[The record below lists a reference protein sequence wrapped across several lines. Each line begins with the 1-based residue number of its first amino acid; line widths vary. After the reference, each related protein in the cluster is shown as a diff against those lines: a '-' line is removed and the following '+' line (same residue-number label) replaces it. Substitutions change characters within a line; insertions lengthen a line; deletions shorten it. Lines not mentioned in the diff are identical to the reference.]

1 MSYKLNVDYLQTQKE
16 LDSELTVSLIEY
28 TGVLPLQLYHVYN
41 PYHDSWGI
49 PKHVREF
56 VYAKHG
62 SKWIEHGRYE
72 SFKLPG
78 ESFEDCE
85 NRLIQELLDNTRLP
99 IFIKQD

>member
-1 MSYKLNVDYLQTQKE
+1 MSYKLNVEYLQTQKE
-16 LDSELTVSLIEY
+16 LDSELTISLIEY
-28 TGVLPLQLYHVYN
+28 TGVLPLQLCHVYN

-56 VYAKHG
+56 IYSKHG
-62 SKWIEHGRYE
+62 DNWAEHGRLE

-85 NRLIQELLDNTRLP
+85 DRLIQELLDSMGLL
-99 IFIKQD
+99 IFVKK